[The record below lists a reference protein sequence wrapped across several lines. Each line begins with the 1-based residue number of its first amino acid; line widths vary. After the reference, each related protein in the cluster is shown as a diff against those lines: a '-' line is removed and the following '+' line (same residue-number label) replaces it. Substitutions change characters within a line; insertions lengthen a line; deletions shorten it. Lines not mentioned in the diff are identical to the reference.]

1 MGRKKKKQMK
11 PWCWYCNRDFDDE
24 KILIQHQKAKHFK
37 CHICHKKLY
46 TGPGLAIHC
55 MQVHKET
62 IDAVPNA
69 IPGRTDI
76 ELEIYGMEGIPE
88 KDMEE
93 RRRLLEQ
100 KTQAE
105 SQKKKQKDDDSD
117 EFDDDDAE
125 AGTSYQQQGMQQQQ
139 NFVSSMNQSSIHPVS
154 GAPGIPPGMPPV
166 VPGVPPMMPG
176 MPPVMPGMPPG
187 MMPMGGMMPPGPGM
201 PPMMPG
207 MHPGGYLKTVGG
219 NLGMPP
225 PVPRPGGPSMTQS
238 QPVVPPGLPSR
249 APLPGPS
256 PQPPIA
262 KPLFPSAGQS
272 QQSVSGPVGTDF
284 KPLNSTPATTAEPP
298 KPTFPAYTQ
307 STATATSTSSSSTAK
322 PTIPV
327 TSKPAT
333 LTTTSA
339 TSKLIHPDEDISL
352 EERRAQ
358 FPKYQ
363 RNIPRQ
369 GQTPLGPPPVGP
381 LGQSCH
387 PRFQPRERPLHS
399 LYGQYGGPPQ
409 GMPGYLPGGMPPYGQ
424 GPPMVP
430 PYQGGPP
437 RPPMG
442 MSGMRPPVMSQGGR
456 Y

>member
-62 IDAVPNA
+62 IDGVPNA

-93 RRRLLEQ
+93 RRRVLEQ
-100 KTQAE
+100 KNQET
-105 SQKKKQKDDDSD
+105 QKKKQNQDDSD
-117 EFDDDDAE
+117 EYDEDDEPGPSFQQPAASQPQ
-125 AGTSYQQQGMQQQQ
+125 AGYIPPMTQPGM
-139 NFVSSMNQSSIHPVS
+139 PPGS
-154 GAPGIPPGMPPV
+154 GASGIPPGSYSGIPPMM
-166 VPGVPPMMPG
+166 PGVPPMMPG

-187 MMPMGGMMPPGPGM
+187 MIPMGGMMPPGPGM

-207 MHPGGYLKTVGG
+207 VPP
-219 NLGMPP
+219 GMPP
-225 PVPRPGGPSMTQS
+225 PVGHRPGITHMAQ
-238 QPVVPPGLPSR
+238 VPPAANMLTRPAVTAATVHSG
-249 APLPGPS
+249 
-256 PQPPIA
+256 QPDVT
-262 KPLFPSAGQS
+262 KPLFPIAGQS
-272 QQSVSGPVGTDF
+272 QQSGSPH
-284 KPLNSTPATTAEPP
+284 PPSSTSSDPS

-307 STATATSTSSSSTAK
+307 ATVAAASPNAGSSTVSK
-322 PTIPV
+322 PPSTV

-333 LTTTSA
+333 LTTSSA

-352 EERRAQ
+352 EELRAQ
-358 FPKYQ
+358 LQRYQ
-363 RNIPRQ
+363 RSIPRP
-369 GQTPLGPPPVGP
+369 GQNTAAAPSAGP
-381 LGQSCH
+381 LGGMMAPQ
-387 PRFQPRERPLHS
+387 QPSMRHS
-399 LYGQYGGPPQ
+399 IPGQYGGPPQ
-409 GMPGYLPGGMPPYGQ
+409 GLPGYMPGGMLPYGQ
-424 GPPMVP
+424 APPVVP
-430 PYQGGPP
+430 PGYQGAHP

-442 MSGMRPPVMSQGGR
+442 MRPSVMSPGAR

>member
-62 IDAVPNA
+62 IDGVPNA

-93 RRRLLEQ
+93 RRRVLEQ

-105 SQKKKQKDDDSD
+105 SQKKKQNSQDDSD
-117 EFDDDDAE
+117 EYDDDE
-125 AGTSYQQQGMQQQQ
+125 EPGPSFQQPSMQPQ
-139 NFVSSMNQSSIHPVS
+139 NSFIPPMTQ
-154 GAPGIPPGMPPV
+154 AGIPPVAMPPGSYAGMPPMM
-166 VPGVPPMMPG
+166 PGVPPMMPG
-176 MPPVMPGMPPG
+176 MPPVMPGMHPG
-187 MMPMGGMMPPGPGM
+187 MMSMGGMMPHGPGM

-207 MHPGGYLKTVGG
+207 LPP
-219 NLGMPP
+219 GMPP
-225 PVPRPGGPSMTQS
+225 LVGHRPGMSPMGQAPPVTAPGVNRPTGPVVTAPAP
-238 QPVVPPGLPSR
+238 QPVVT
-249 APLPGPS
+249 
-256 PQPPIA
+256 
-262 KPLFPSAGQS
+262 KPLFPSAGQA
-272 QQSVSGPVGTDF
+272 QQAVSGPVGTDF
-284 KPLNSTPATTAEPP
+284 KPLSSPASSSDPP
-298 KPTFPAYTQ
+298 KATFPAYTQ
-307 STATATSTSSSSTAK
+307 ATASTTNPSSSTVSK
-322 PTIPV
+322 PPATV
-327 TSKPAT
+327 TSKPPT

-358 FPKYQ
+358 LPRYQ
-363 RNIPRQ
+363 RNIPRP
-369 GQTPLGPPPVGP
+369 GQAHMAVPPVGP
-381 LGQSCH
+381 MGAMMPPQQGMPPQPGMRH
-387 PRFQPRERPLHS
+387 PMH
-399 LYGQYGGPPQ
+399 GQYGGPPQ
-409 GMPGYLPGGMPPYGQ
+409 GMPGYMPGGMPPYGQ
-424 GPPMVP
+424 GPPMGP
-430 PYQGGPP
+430 PFQGGPP
-437 RPPMG
+437 RPPM
-442 MSGMRPPVMSQGGR
+442 GMRPPVMSQGGR